1 MTRLMVA
8 VAVVVVVVGAAT
20 AGCQATRHSR
30 AREYMPDMVRSP
42 SYKAFAPNLAT
53 GDGLTLRRPVPG
65 TIARGQHPF
74 HFLPGEPE
82 AIRAGAALR
91 SPLAPTP
98 SVLDD
103 GKGLFGIYCT
113 PCHGD
118 SGKSDGPLAGK
129 IPPPPAYRSERV
141 MAFTPGRMF
150 HVLTLGSGKMP
161 SYAAQLSP
169 DERWKVIAYVRT
181 TLQGKPSEQR
191 QQKEDVQ

>member
-1 MTRLMVA
+1 MTRLMIAAVAAGA
-8 VAVVVVVVGAAT
+8 VAVVGASS
-20 AGCQATRHSR
+20 GCQATRHSR

-53 GDGLTLRRPVPG
+53 ADGLTLRRPVPG

-74 HFLPGEPE
+74 HFLPGEAE

-181 TLQGKPSEQR
+181 TLQGKPPE
-191 QQKEDVQ
+191 QKEDAP